1 MAGDE
6 KNKTWMLKDP
16 PESKPKPPSDSK
28 SETKKKRKM
37 SYEGQNARG
46 AIW

>member
-16 PESKPKPPSDSK
+16 PESKPKPPSDPQAK
-28 SETKKKRKM
+28 EKKERQM
-37 SYEGQNARG
+37 SYEGQNARA